1 MDYAE
6 FNALSRGLR
15 SIPANK
21 NPGTR
26 ISAGTDASAIHGR
39 LGAQVAL
46 LQSPILPAADL
57 PYTEKRS
64 FPGFPVDKPH
74 TRGSRLK
81 SFHIIFR
88 NNVTCRCQD
97 VLKTIEDGDGGA
109 VLYDQVFNEIE
120 GIQFD
125 AAMSQLGQIPPGRGR
140 SEADAFDFVEDL

>member
-39 LGAQVAL
+39 LSAQVAL

-74 TRGSRLK
+74 TRGSRLRK
-81 SFHIIFR
+81 FYR
-88 NNVTCRCQD
+88 
-97 VLKTIEDGDGGA
+97 IEPPPLLLA
-109 VLYDQVFNEIE
+109 VSDLDPQV
-120 GIQFD
+120 D
-125 AAMSQLGQIPPGRGR
+125 PPGNR
-140 SEADAFDFVEDL
+140 AQFQ